1 MSKFVVVVHEARFVS
16 EWSQSAR
23 VPEELRGA
31 KVGSYVAIYLHLP
44 AKIEK
49 L

>member
-1 MSKFVVVVHEARFVS
+1 MSKFIAVAHPPLAR
-16 EWSQSAR
+16 WSQSAR